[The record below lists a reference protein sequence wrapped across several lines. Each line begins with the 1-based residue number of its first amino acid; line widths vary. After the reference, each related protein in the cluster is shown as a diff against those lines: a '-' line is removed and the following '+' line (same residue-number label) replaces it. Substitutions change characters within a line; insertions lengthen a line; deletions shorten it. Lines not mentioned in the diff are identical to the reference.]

1 MKYIKFILC
10 LLFGLMF
17 INAGMDKFFHYMPM
31 PELTES
37 MKKSFAAFEE
47 LSWIMPLVGAVEII
61 GGALFIFPKTR
72 ALGAIVILPVMI
84 GIMIHNIVKFPTATG
99 IAISGILLLINIWIL
114 ADNRKKIEVLVS

>member
-1 MKYIKFILC
+1 
-10 LLFGLMF
+10 
-17 INAGMDKFFHYMPM
+17 MD
-31 PELTES
+31 EDG
-37 MKKSFAAFEE
+37 KKTMAAFVEIGW
-47 LSWIMPLVGAVEII
+47 LMPLVALVEIV
-61 GGALFIFPKTR
+61 GGLLFIFPKTR